1 MLPSKGV
8 KFAPKQKVIQK
19 APEEMAGA
27 PAEAE
32 ALSMKPSP
40 VTTAVVREMFGSRAP
55 PAAPKAPAP
64 KAPAPAARPKP
75 ESFSA
80 IKRLDKETQRVVK
93 AEARELK
100 GFEREMAKMRADGS
114 MPPLMEVGYNAGKA
128 AEAAGVDET
137 MATHASMDAQAA
149 FRSAIKAG
157 ASVEDAKAA
166 GKAAGAAVYAALVTG
181 YRDEALNQIAAE
193 YAAER
198 GKDPYTNPAPAA
210 YVPESRRGFSDFIK
224 LNYSDFVLNALP
236 VAPGDKYPYQK
247 FVREYIR
254 QASPYRGILV
264 YHGLGSGKTC
274 TAIAASEALFSTS
287 NKKIIVMTPFSLRK
301 NFLREVSFCGFRH
314 FRLHNHWERLDPRD
328 PMHAL
333 FATEVLGLTQS
344 YVRKAKSIWVPDFR
358 RDTSNYDSL
367 DGADQNEIR
376 AQITVQLVW
385 DKDKNP
391 GGRIRF
397 INYNGISAAKLK
409 EIACSQPDFFDN
421 AVVVVDEIHNLVR
434 LMQGTIE
441 PYLVELKGVKRKVP
455 PEKVEAGHWNPSLC
469 NISSNYKRGYLFYRL
484 LLGAQNSKIVGLS
497 GTPLINFPEELGILA
512 NILHGYHNVLKG
524 PVSSAL
530 NEKVKQLLLAHHYTD
545 FVQVKANTFTA
556 SLLPYGVRKISNDK
570 GVERIPLDEKV
581 PSLHEMIEGIKADLV
596 KAGVKA
602 DGIQVEALPVLPP
615 FHDEFRDTFLERDG
629 VHVKNKMVLSKRL
642 SGLVSYYKG
651 SRQDLMPRI
660 ERDEVVRVPMS
671 PFSQSIYSLTRIDE
685 IEMESSKKKDA
696 PGGLAGIWA
705 EVYEIGKAKQS
716 TNYRM
721 GSRQACNFAFPP
733 GITRPRPASNE
744 EQEEEGVDE
753 EDIIETVAEPQQPK
767 DTFDLE
773 DESAPSP
780 KELREEEKGAANAEE
795 EEEVVQYTKGEE
807 DFNLLGFDAPAFV
820 VTGAKKSLAQ
830 LRAEKEAREKEAKA
844 PALRCKGSVAGE
856 TYRQSLDRAKEC
868 LRTKAADAL
877 VLVAD
882 PTKGLASTSP
892 KFAAMLTRIK
902 AAPGSSLVYSQF
914 LDMEGIGIF
923 QIALDMNGFTPI
935 KIDLTPLGPVFTKET
950 IASLKRGSDQMRY
963 MTFSGGEAEEVRR
976 YSLDVFNANMR
987 ELPETLRKVLT
998 ESGFT
1003 DNKQGQLCR
1012 VFCITSAGA
1021 EGLSLKNVRAVHI
1034 MEPYWN
1040 DVRLKQ
1046 VKGRAV
1052 RIGSHLELPE
1062 DQRNVSIYTYLS
1074 VFGPEAQVI
1083 RDGPLKIDQTIRQK
1097 DHLERREALSVGLPM
1112 ADQSAMYVLTSD
1124 ERLFVISERKKAV
1137 IQELENVMKGAAV
1150 DCALNMS
1157 ENRDGTFECISL
1169 PGKTGDFL
1177 YHPDLAID
1185 KSSEGEFKQ
1194 KRVADAVEGFDL
1206 KLRGVV
1212 YKAIDT
1218 MEDGVLVGF
1227 TLYDPIDLKRALGTT
1242 GVRDGKPAPP
1252 FTIF

>member
-8 KFAPKQKVIQK
+8 KLAPRKVVIQK
-19 APEEMAGA
+19 APEELSAA

-32 ALSMKPSP
+32 ALSMKASP

-55 PAAPKAPAP
+55 AVRA
-64 KAPAPAARPKP
+64 KP
-75 ESFSA
+75 ESFPA
-80 IKRLDKETQRVVK
+80 IKHLDKETQRVAK
-93 AEARELK
+93 EEARELK
-100 GFEREMAKMRADGS
+100 GFDRQMVKMRADGS
-114 MPPLMEVGYNAGKA
+114 MPPVIEVGYNAGN
-128 AEAAGVDET
+128 AGVDERMVT
-137 MATHASMDAQAA
+137 RASMDAQAA
-149 FRSAIKAG
+149 
-157 ASVEDAKAA
+157 
-166 GKAAGAAVYAALVTG
+166 LVTG
-181 YRDEALNQIAAE
+181 YKDEALNQIATE

-224 LNYSDFVLNALP
+224 LNYNDFVLNSLP

-254 QASPYRGILV
+254 QASPYRGVLV

-333 FATEVLGLTQS
+333 FATEVLGLTQG

-376 AQITVQLVW
+376 AQITFQLVW

-434 LMQGTIE
+434 LMQGTID

-455 PEKVEAGHWNPSLC
+455 PEKVEAGHWAPSLC

-512 NILHGYHNVLKG
+512 NILHGYHNVVKG
-524 PVSSAL
+524 PLPSAL
-530 NEKVKQLLLAHHYTD
+530 NDKVNQILLAHPYTD

-581 PSLHEMIEGIKADLV
+581 PTLHEMIEGIKADLV

-602 DGIQVEALPVLPP
+602 EGIQVEALPVLPP

-629 VHVKNKMVLSKRL
+629 VHLKSKMVLSKRL
-642 SGLVSYYKG
+642 SGLISYYKG

-671 PFSQSIYSLTRIDE
+671 PYAQSIYSLARLDE
-685 IEMESSKKKDA
+685 IKMESSKKKEA
-696 PGGLAGIWA
+696 AGGLAGIWA

-733 GITRPRPASNE
+733 GITRPRPSSKE

-753 EDIIETVAEPQQPK
+753 QDIIETIAEPQQPK

-773 DESAPSP
+773 DEAAPSP
-780 KELREEEKGAANAEE
+780 KELRDEDTVEE
-795 EEEVVQYTKGEE
+795 EEEVVDYTKGEE
-807 DFNLLGFDAPAFV
+807 DFNLLGFDAPTFV

-830 LRAEKEAREKEAKA
+830 LRAEKEARDKA

-868 LRTKAADAL
+868 LRKKAADAL
-877 VLVAD
+877 TLVAD

-923 QIALDMNGFTPI
+923 QIALDMNGFAPI
-935 KIDLTPLGPVFTKET
+935 KIELTPLGPVFTKET
-950 IASLKRGSDQMRY
+950 IASLKRGPDQMRY

-987 ELPETLRKVLT
+987 ELPSSLRKVL
-998 ESGFT
+998 EDSGFT

-1097 DHLERREALSVGLPM
+1097 DHLERRDSLSVGLPIPG
-1112 ADQSAMYVLTSD
+1112 QSAMYVLTSD

-1150 DCALNMS
+1150 DCALNIS
-1157 ENRDGTFECISL
+1157 ENRDGTFECVAL

-1177 YHPDLAID
+1177 YHPDLTID

-1194 KRVADAVEGFDL
+1194 KKVAEAVEGFDL

-1212 YKAIDT
+1212 YKAIDMLENGT
-1218 MEDGVLVGF
+1218 LVGF
-1227 TLYDPIDLKRALGTT
+1227 TLYDPSDISFKRPLGTT
-1242 GVRDGKPAPP
+1242 GQRDGKPAPP
-1252 FTIF
+1252 FTLV

>member
-1 MLPSKGV
+1 MLLAKGV

-55 PAAPKAPAP
+55 PP
-64 KAPAPAARPKP
+64 KAPAPAVRPKP

-100 GFEREMAKMRADGS
+100 GFERQMAKMRADGS

-137 MATHASMDAQAA
+137 MTTRASMDAQAA

-157 ASVEDAKAA
+157 ISIDDAKAA
-166 GKAAGAAVYAALVTG
+166 GKAAGAAVYASLVTG
-181 YRDEALNQIAAE
+181 YKDEALNQIAAE

-198 GKDPYTNPAPAA
+198 GKDPYTNPKVAA

-224 LNYSDFVLNALP
+224 LNYSDFILNALP
-236 VAPGDKYPYQK
+236 VAPGEKYPYQK

-254 QASPYRGILV
+254 QASPYRGVLV

-314 FRLHNHWERLDPRD
+314 FRLHNHWERLDPKD

-333 FATEVLGLTQS
+333 FATEVLGLTPG

-358 RDTSNYDSL
+358 RDTSNYDTL
-367 DGADQNEIR
+367 DGGDQNEIR
-376 AQITVQLVW
+376 AQITFQLVW

-441 PYLVELKGVKRKVP
+441 PYLVQLKGVKRKMP
-455 PEKVEAGHWNPSLC
+455 PEAVEAGHWNPSLC
-469 NISSNYKRGYLFYRL
+469 NIGSNYKRGYLFYRL

-512 NILHGYHNVLKG
+512 NILHGYHNVIRG
-524 PVSSAL
+524 AVSSAL
-530 NEKVKQLLLAHHYTD
+530 NDKIRDLLLAHPFTD
-545 FVQVKANTFTA
+545 FVQVKANLFTV

-570 GVERIPLDEKV
+570 GVERIEGGPT
-581 PSLHEMIEGIKADLV
+581 LHEIIEAIKIDLV
-596 KAGVKA
+596 KAGVALATIK
-602 DGIQVEALPVLPP
+602 VEALPVLPP
-615 FHDEFRDTFLERDG
+615 FHDNFRDTFLERDG
-629 VHVKNKMVLSKRL
+629 VHLKNKMVLSKRL
-642 SGLVSYYKG
+642 SGLISYYKG
-651 SRQDLMPRI
+651 SRQDLMPRV
-660 ERDEVVRVPMS
+660 ERDEVVRVPFS
-671 PFSQSIYSLTRIDE
+671 PYSQSIYSLARLEE
-685 IEMESSKKKDA
+685 IKIESSKKKEA
-696 PGGLAGIWA
+696 AGGLAGIWA

-733 GITRPRPASNE
+733 GITRPRPASAE

-753 EDIIETVAEPQQPK
+753 EDIIETIAEPQQPK

-773 DESAPSP
+773 DEVAPSP
-780 KELREEEKGAANAEE
+780 KELKEEDEAAANSEEKEDFVPAEE
-795 EEEVVQYTKGEE
+795 E
-807 DFNLLGFDAPAFV
+807 FNLLGFDAPAFV

-830 LRAEKEAREKEAKA
+830 LRAEKEARDKA

-868 LRTKAADAL
+868 LRVKAADAL

-892 KFAAMLTRIK
+892 KFAAMLTRIN

-923 QIALDMNGFTPI
+923 QIALDMNGFSPI

-950 IASLKRGSDQMRY
+950 IASLRRGPEQKRY

-1074 VFGPEAQVI
+1074 VFGPDAQVV
-1083 RDGPLKIDQTIRQK
+1083 RDGPFKVDQTIRQK
-1097 DHLERREALSVGLPM
+1097 DHLERREAQSVGLPM

-1177 YHPDLAID
+1177 YHPDIIID
-1185 KSSEGEFKQ
+1185 QSSEGEFKQ
-1194 KRVADAVEGFDL
+1194 EKVADALQGFDL
-1206 KLRGVV
+1206 KLRGVS
-1212 YKAIDT
+1212 YKAIDK
-1218 MEDGVLVGF
+1218 MEGGVLVGF
-1227 TLYDPIDLKRALGTT
+1227 TLYDPADTTFKRPLGIT
-1242 GVRDGKPAPP
+1242 GQRDGKPAPP

>member
-1 MLPSKGV
+1 MLPSRGV
-8 KFAPKQKVIQK
+8 KLAPRKIVIQK
-19 APEEMAGA
+19 APEELAAA

-32 ALSMKPSP
+32 GLSMKASP
-40 VTTAVVREMFGSRAP
+40 VTTAVVREMFG
-55 PAAPKAPAP
+55 
-64 KAPAPAARPKP
+64 ARPTALPKVQKVPVAAAVKP
-75 ESFSA
+75 V
-80 IKRLDKETQRVVK
+80 VVK
-93 AEARELK
+93 E
-100 GFEREMAKMRADGS
+100 
-114 MPPLMEVGYNAGKA
+114 PLVVVKEP
-128 AEAAGVDET
+128 
-137 MATHASMDAQAA
+137 
-149 FRSAIKAG
+149 
-157 ASVEDAKAA
+157 VEPRYED
-166 GKAAGAAVYAALVTG
+166 
-181 YRDEALNQIAAE
+181 DSLNEIAAE
-193 YAAER
+193 YSAER
-198 GKDPYTNPAPAA
+198 KKDPYTNPAPAA

-224 LNYSDFVLNALP
+224 LNYKDFVLNSLP

-254 QASPYRGILV
+254 QASPYRGVLV

-333 FATEVLGLTQS
+333 FATEVLGLTPG

-358 RDTSNYDSL
+358 KDTSNYDTL
-367 DGADQNEIR
+367 DGGDQNEIR
-376 AQITVQLVW
+376 AQITFQLVW

-434 LMQGTIE
+434 LMQGTID

-497 GTPLINFPEELGILA
+497 GTPLINFPEELGILS
-512 NILHGYHNVLKG
+512 NILHGYHNVIKG
-524 PVSSAL
+524 PVPSELSD
-530 NEKVKQLLLAHHYTD
+530 KIRDLLLAHPYTD

-556 SLLPYGVRKISNDK
+556 SLLPYGVRKISNEK
-570 GVERIPLDEKV
+570 GVERIPLDEKA
-581 PSLHEMIEGIKADLV
+581 PSLHEMIDSIKADIM
-596 KAGVKA
+596 KAGITTP
-602 DGIQVEALPVLPP
+602 IQVEALPVLPP

-629 VHVKNKMVLSKRL
+629 VHLKNKMVLSKRL
-642 SGLVSYYKG
+642 SGLISYYKG

-671 PFSQSIYSLTRIDE
+671 AYAQSIYSLARLDE
-685 IEMESSKKKDA
+685 IKIESSKKKET
-696 PGGLAGIWA
+696 GGLAGIWA

-733 GITRPRPASNE
+733 GITRPRPSTLE
-744 EQEEEGVDE
+744 EQEEENVDDG
-753 EDIIETVAEPQQPK
+753 DIIETVAEPQRPEE
-767 DTFDLE
+767 TFDLE
-773 DESAPSP
+773 DEPVASP
-780 KELREEEKGAANAEE
+780 KMLKEEDRNAANSEEDSKEEFVQYEKG
-795 EEEVVQYTKGEE
+795 E

-830 LRAEKEAREKEAKA
+830 LRAEKEKKST
-844 PALRCKGSVAGE
+844 LRCKGSIAGE

-868 LRTKAADAL
+868 LRTKAGDAL

-882 PTKGLASTSP
+882 PNKGLASTSP

-923 QIALDMNGFTPI
+923 QIALDMNGFAPI
-935 KIDLTPLGPVFTKET
+935 KIEVTPMGPVFTKET
-950 IASLKRGSDQMRY
+950 IASLKRGPDQMRY

-987 ELPETLRKVLT
+987 ELPASLRKVLE

-1003 DNKQGQLCR
+1003 DNQRGQLCR

-1021 EGLSLKNVRAVHI
+1021 EGLSLKNVRGVHI

-1074 VFGPEAQVI
+1074 VFGPEAQVV
-1083 RDGPLKIDQTIRQK
+1083 RDGPLKIDQTIRQR
-1097 DHLERREALSVGLPM
+1097 DHLERKDSLSVGLPIP
-1112 ADQSAMYVLTSD
+1112 DQSAMYVLTSD

-1150 DCALNMS
+1150 DCTLNQS
-1157 ENRDGTFECISL
+1157 ENRDGTFECVAL
-1169 PGKTGDFL
+1169 PGKIGDFL

-1194 KRVADAVEGFDL
+1194 KKVAEAIQGFDL
-1206 KLRGVV
+1206 RIRGLA
-1212 YKAIDT
+1212 YKAIDK

-1227 TLYDPIDLKRALGTT
+1227 TLYDPIDLKRPLGTT
-1242 GVRDGKPAPP
+1242 GQRDGKPAPP
-1252 FTIF
+1252 FTIE

>member
-8 KFAPKQKVIQK
+8 KFAPRKQVIQK
-19 APEEMAGA
+19 APEELSAA
-27 PAEAE
+27 PSEAE

-40 VTTAVVREMFGSRAP
+40 VTTAVVREMFGARSAV
-55 PAAPKAPAP
+55 AKAPAP
-64 KAPAPAARPKP
+64 PAPRPPKP
-75 ESFSA
+75 D
-80 IKRLDKETQRVVK
+80 IRHLDKETRGLVQ

-100 GFEREMAKMRADGS
+100 GFDRQMAKMRADGS
-114 MPPLMEVGYNAGKA
+114 MPPVMEVGYNAGKA

-137 MATHASMDAQAA
+137 MSTRASIAAQDA
-149 FRSAIKAG
+149 FKSAISEG
-157 ASVEDAKAA
+157 MSIDDAKAA
-166 GKAAGAAVYAALVTG
+166 GKAAGAAVYASLVTG

-198 GKDPYTNPAPAA
+198 KKDPYTNPAPAA

-224 LNYSDFVLNALP
+224 LNYKDFVLNSLP

-254 QASPYRGILV
+254 QASPYRGVLV

-333 FATEVLGLTQS
+333 FATEVLGLTPG

-358 RDTSNYDSL
+358 RDTSNYDTL
-367 DGADQNEIR
+367 DGGDQNEIR
-376 AQITVQLVW
+376 AQITFQLVW

-434 LMQGTIE
+434 LMQGTID
-441 PYLVELKGVKRKVP
+441 PYLIELKGVKRKVP
-455 PEKVEAGHWNPSLC
+455 PEKVDAGHWAPSLC

-484 LLGAQNSKIVGLS
+484 LLGAQNSKIIGLS

-512 NILHGYHNVLKG
+512 NILHGYHTVMKG
-524 PVSSAL
+524 PVSSELSDKARD
-530 NEKVKQLLLAHHYTD
+530 LLLAHPYTD
-545 FVQVKANTFTA
+545 FVQVKAGTFTV
-556 SLLPYGVRKISNDK
+556 SLLPFGVRKISNDK
-570 GVERIPLDEKV
+570 GVERIPLDEKS
-581 PSLHEMIEGIKADLV
+581 PSLHEMIDRIKADLM
-596 KAGVKA
+596 KLGVTTP
-602 DGIQVEALPVLPP
+602 IQVEALPVLPP

-629 VHVKNKMVLSKRL
+629 VHLKNKMVLSKRL
-642 SGLVSYYKG
+642 SGLISYYKG

-671 PFSQSIYSLTRIDE
+671 AYAQSIYSLARLDE
-685 IEMESSKKKDA
+685 IKIESSKKKEA
-696 PGGLAGIWA
+696 AGGLAGIWA

-733 GITRPRPASNE
+733 GITRPRPSTLE
-744 EQEEEGVDE
+744 EQEEEGVDD
-753 EDIIETVAEPQQPK
+753 EDIIETVVEPHKPEE
-767 DTFDLE
+767 TFDLE
-773 DESAPSP
+773 DEVAASP
-780 KELREEEKGAANAEE
+780 KELKEEDRNAANSEE
-795 EEEVVQYTKGEE
+795 DSKEDFVQYEKAEE

-830 LRAEKEAREKEAKA
+830 LRAEKEARDKA

-868 LRTKAADAL
+868 LRTKAGDAL

-882 PTKGLASTSP
+882 PNKGLASTSP

-923 QIALDMNGFTPI
+923 QIALDLNGFAPI

-950 IASLKRGSDQMRY
+950 IASLKRGPDQMRY
-963 MTFSGGEAEEVRR
+963 MTFSGGEPEEVRR
-976 YSLDVFNANMR
+976 YSLDVFNTNMR
-987 ELPETLRKVLT
+987 ELPASLRKVLE

-1003 DNKQGQLCR
+1003 DNKKGQLCR

-1083 RDGPLKIDQTIRQK
+1083 REGPLKIDQTIRQR
-1097 DHLERREALSVGLPM
+1097 DHLERKDSLSVGLPIP
-1112 ADQSAMYVLTSD
+1112 DQSAMYVLTSD

-1150 DCALNMS
+1150 DCTLNQS

-1177 YHPDLAID
+1177 YHPDIAID

-1194 KRVADAVEGFDL
+1194 KRVAEAVQGFDL

-1212 YKAIDT
+1212 YKAIDKV
-1218 MEDGVLVGF
+1218 EDGVLVGF
-1227 TLYDPIDLKRALGTT
+1227 TLYDPADLKRPLGSA
-1242 GVRDGKPAPP
+1242 GERDGRPAPP

>member
-1 MLPSKGV
+1 
-8 KFAPKQKVIQK
+8 
-19 APEEMAGA
+19 
-27 PAEAE
+27 
-32 ALSMKPSP
+32 MKPSP

-55 PAAPKAPAP
+55 PAAAKAPAP
-64 KAPAPAARPKP
+64 KAPAPAVRPKP

-80 IKRLDKETQRVVK
+80 IKRLDKETQRLVK
-93 AEARELK
+93 EEARELK
-100 GFEREMAKMRADGS
+100 GFDRQMAKMRADGS
-114 MPPLMEVGYNAGKA
+114 MAPVLEVGYNAGKA

-137 MATHASMDAQAA
+137 MRTRATMGAQDA

-198 GKDPYTNPAPAA
+198 GKDPYTNPKVAA

-224 LNYSDFVLNALP
+224 LNYSDFILNALP
-236 VAPGDKYPYQK
+236 VAPGEKYPYQK

-254 QASPYRGILV
+254 QASPYRGVLV

-314 FRLHNHWERLDPRD
+314 FRLHNHWERLDPTD
-328 PMHAL
+328 AMHTL
-333 FATEVLGLTQS
+333 FATEVLGLTQN
-344 YVRKAKSIWVPDFR
+344 YLIKAKSIWVPDFR
-358 RDTSNYDSL
+358 RDTSNYDTL
-367 DGADQNEIR
+367 DGTDQNEIR
-376 AQITVQLVW
+376 AQITFQLVW

-421 AVVVVDEIHNLVR
+421 AVVVIDEIHNLVR
-434 LMQGTIE
+434 LMQGTVE
-441 PYLVELKGVKRKVP
+441 PYLVQLKGVKRKMP
-455 PEKVEAGHWNPSLC
+455 PETVEAGHWNPSLC
-469 NISSNYKRGYLFYRL
+469 NIGSNYKRGYLFYRL

-512 NILHGYHNVLKG
+512 NILHGYHNVIRG
-524 PVSSAL
+524 AVPSAL
-530 NEKVKQLLLAHHYTD
+530 NDKIRDLLLAHPFTD
-545 FVQVKANTFTA
+545 FVQVKANLFTV

-570 GVERIPLDEKV
+570 GVERIEGGPT
-581 PSLHEMIEGIKADLV
+581 LHEIIEAIKIDLV
-596 KAGVKA
+596 KAGVALATIK
-602 DGIQVEALPVLPP
+602 VEALPVLPP
-615 FHDEFRDTFLERDG
+615 FHDDFRDTFLERDG
-629 VHVKNKMVLSKRL
+629 VHLKNKMVLSKRL
-642 SGLVSYYKG
+642 SGLISYYKG

-660 ERDEVVRVPMS
+660 ERDEVVRVPFS
-671 PFSQSIYSLTRIDE
+671 PYSQSIYSLTRLEE
-685 IEMESSKKKDA
+685 IKIESSKKKEA
-696 PGGLAGIWA
+696 AGGLAGIWA
-705 EVYEIGKAKQS
+705 EVYEIGKAKKS

-733 GITRPRPASNE
+733 GITRPRPASKE

-753 EDIIETVAEPQQPK
+753 EDIIETIAEPQKSK

-773 DESAPSP
+773 DEVAPSP
-780 KELREEEKGAANAEE
+780 KELKEEDRDEEEE
-795 EEEVVQYTKGEE
+795 EEEVVPYAKGEE

-830 LRAEKEAREKEAKA
+830 LRAEKEARDKA

-892 KFAAMLTRIK
+892 KFAAMLTRINE
-902 AAPGSSLVYSQF
+902 APGSSLVYSQF

-923 QIALDMNGFTPI
+923 QIALDMNGFSPI

-950 IASLKRGSDQMRY
+950 IASLKRGPDQMRY
-963 MTFSGGEAEEVRR
+963 MTFSGGESEEVRR

-1074 VFGPEAQVI
+1074 VFGPEAQVV
-1083 RDGPLKIDQTIRQK
+1083 RDGPLKVDQTIRQK

-1177 YHPDLAID
+1177 YHPDITID
-1185 KSSEGEFKQ
+1185 QSSEGEFKQ
-1194 KRVADAVEGFDL
+1194 EKVADALEGFDL
-1206 KLRGVV
+1206 KLRGVS
-1212 YKAIDT
+1212 YKAIDKV
-1218 MEDGVLVGF
+1218 EGGVLVGF
-1227 TLYDPIDLKRALGTT
+1227 TLYDPADLKRPLGIT
-1242 GVRDGKPAPP
+1242 GQREGKPAPP